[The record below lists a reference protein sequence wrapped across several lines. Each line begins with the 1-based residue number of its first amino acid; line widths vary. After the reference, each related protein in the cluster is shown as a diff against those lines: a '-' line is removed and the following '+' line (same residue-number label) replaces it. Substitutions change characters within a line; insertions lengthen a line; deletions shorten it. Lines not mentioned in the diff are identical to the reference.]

1 MTLAKS
7 PRRAGAWTGW
17 PLRPLLLC
25 ALAAACCPA
34 SGADDF
40 LYTVQSGD
48 HPWNIAQ
55 RFLKDPSYGGQL
67 KQLNRI
73 GNDRRLSPG
82 TQLRIP
88 AEWLR
93 LRALR
98 VRLLAVHGDTVVIPG
113 AGAGR
118 AAIAGDELLPGTLL
132 RTGPQASATLEFEDG
147 SRVLVRRDSE
157 LRLVRSSQALI
168 HAGALVEIDLLRGA
182 LENVVKPVAN
192 PSGRFEIR
200 APAAI
205 AAVRGTQF
213 RVSATD
219 THSRT
224 EVLEGGVL
232 VANPA
237 GQSATGA
244 GLGTLAALGRAP
256 DPPTPLLAAPDLSTL
271 PERFERLPI
280 DWPLPAVAGAAG
292 YRTQFAPDDRF
303 SLLVLDEVAAAPRAR
318 ALDIADGSY
327 VLRMRAI
334 DAKGL
339 EGLSAERAL
348 VVHARP
354 EPPLLIE
361 PAPDAVTVSER
372 PTFRW
377 SRANAAWHYRLEI
390 TPADASTGTTPL
402 QKTVT
407 PADGATIQVELPV
420 GVHSWRVASVDPARG
435 RQGPWGDRQ
444 SFRRVL
450 PGPGVEPPQVAA
462 GSVTLRW
469 SAQPR
474 VSNYRLQVAGD
485 DTFGQL
491 LADVRPTAPQHQLE
505 HLVAGT
511 YHIRVQST
519 GEDGYVGPWGTVQS
533 FTVPPEPPQ
542 YWKALLI
549 LLPFLLAL

>member
-1 MTLAKS
+1 MQA
-7 PRRAGAWTGW
+7 
-17 PLRPLLLC
+17 
-25 ALAAACCPA
+25 
-34 SGADDF
+34 
-40 LYTVQSGD
+40 GD

-55 RFLKDPSYGGQL
+55 RFLRDPSYGVRL

-73 GNDRRLSPG
+73 ADDRRLPPG

-98 VRLLAVHGDTVVIPG
+98 VRLLAVYGDTVVVPATG
-113 AGAGR
+113 VGR
-118 AAIAGDELLPGTLL
+118 AAIVGDELLPGALL
-132 RTGPQASATLEFEDG
+132 RTGPQASATLEFDDG
-147 SRVLVRRDSE
+147 SRVLVRRDTE
-157 LRLVRSSQALI
+157 LRLVRSAQALI

-200 APAAI
+200 SPAAI

-244 GLGTLAALGRAP
+244 GLGTLAELGRAP
-256 DPPTPLLAAPDLSTL
+256 DPPTPLLAAPDLSAL

-280 DWPLPAVAGAAG
+280 DWPLPAVAGAAQ

-303 SLLVLDEVAAAPRAR
+303 SLLLSDEVAAAPRAR
-318 ALDIADGSY
+318 ASDIADGSY
-327 VLRMRAI
+327 VVRMRAI
-334 DAKGL
+334 DGNGL

-348 VVHARP
+348 EVYARP

-390 TPADASTGTTPL
+390 TPADTSAGTTPL
-402 QKTVT
+402 QKTLT
-407 PADGATIQVELPV
+407 PSDGATLQVELPV

-450 PGPGVEPPQVAA
+450 PGPGVEPPQVTA
-462 GSVTLRW
+462 GIVTLRW
-469 SAQPR
+469 STQPR

-491 LADVRPTAPQHQLE
+491 LADVRPTVPQHQLE

-519 GEDGYVGPWGTVQS
+519 GDDGYVGPWGAAQS
-533 FTVPPEPPQ
+533 FTVPPEPPPE